1 MIDRR
6 DALEARKAIGDS
18 IRRTPLV
25 ESEFLS
31 RFCDAS
37 VHLKLENL
45 QITNSF
51 KIRGA
56 LNRILH
62 LSEEEKRRGVIT
74 ASAGNHAQAVAIAT
88 EKLDLPAKILVPRN
102 TPQIKIDKIKKHQV
116 ELILYGDVYDEAE
129 EKAIELARQEGLT
142 YVSPYNDQFV
152 IAGQGTIGL
161 EILEDLPGVNTIIVP
176 VGGGGLVSG
185 IAVAVKSTNPSVEVV
200 GVQSESS
207 PVIYESLRAGRI
219 VTCEMRES
227 IAEGLHG
234 GIEKGSMTFDII
246 RRHVD
251 AVLLVREETIRKAVY
266 LLWRQEKQV
275 VEGAGAAAIA
285 PILERRNLFKGKT
298 IVAVLS
304 GGNIDNKLFQE
315 ILATEKESFDLT

>member
-1 MIDRR
+1 
-6 DALEARKAIGDS
+6 
-18 IRRTPLV
+18 
-25 ESEFLS
+25 
-31 RFCDAS
+31 
-37 VHLKLENL
+37 L